1 MSTPE
6 PGIIMGTYLST
17 SPGYLVITEDGRK
30 SQLAISEILR
40 AVDMPQ
46 LTYEQVGAVK
56 TLANLIADLTKKLI
70 VSEILPADFTGED
83 GYELETIVETINNIG
98 GNFGEPDLST

>member
-1 MSTPE
+1 MGTG

-17 SPGYLVITEDGRK
+17 EPGYLVISEDGRK

-40 AVDMPQ
+40 AADIPA
-46 LTYEQVGAVK
+46 LTYEQVAAVK

-70 VSEILPADFTGED
+70 ASNVLDAEFTGED
-83 GYELETIVETINNIG
+83 GYELEAIVQAIEGIG
-98 GNFGEPDLST
+98 GNFGEPDLNTT